1 MSHGRHGRVTTSQ
14 KAVSAGAAVA
24 SGAFAA
30 GALAAVAVAG
40 GQAPAPSVH
49 TAPDPLHSQ
58 TVNAP
63 VTADETAL
71 VVHSAKVQEARTQSH
86 RSYHVKSGDTLSGI
100 AQLYCGDAAKY
111 HSLATSNGIAD
122 PNLIYVGQHLV
133 LDCASGAL
141 IRAPRRGTPGQS
153 YHPRAVSY
161 SGNGGT
167 LSYSGLESLWEAA
180 GGPSWAASSAA
191 AVAECESGGNQYAHN
206 PSGASGYWQI
216 LGEVVP
222 GNVYDPMVNAQN
234 AVAKFRAS
242 GDSWAQWVCKP

>member
-122 PNLIYVGQHLV
+122 PSQMNQ
-133 LDCASGAL
+133 SGCPSQTCRVPFFSRHWQRYPFL
-141 IRAPRRGTPGQS
+141 SGTG
-153 YHPRAVSY
+153 
-161 SGNGGT
+161 
-167 LSYSGLESLWEAA
+167 
-180 GGPSWAASSAA
+180 
-191 AVAECESGGNQYAHN
+191 
-206 PSGASGYWQI
+206 
-216 LGEVVP
+216 
-222 GNVYDPMVNAQN
+222 
-234 AVAKFRAS
+234 
-242 GDSWAQWVCKP
+242 